1 MKKRT
6 LSIMLVVSLLC
17 TGCGTTF
24 NLSDVGN
31 KSTKSIKEESMDL
44 QNKSSNKEENIS
56 DNSNSSSDVSSIEVN
71 ENESSEAGSTNG
83 NTDTDGIDRYE
94 AFISNTEKVYF
105 DEESD
110 VLPYHLQR
118 KFDNSEGYTLDEII
132 ETSLN
137 AYYDN
142 DKSKGDPSIQKQYID
157 CGKDGVKEL
166 LVDIRYPGMENSEYE
181 EFDDKYVDHWVIK
194 EVDNQLVVKYF
205 GTDSLRSYTCINEY
219 GCVNILN
226 IGAYLGVLP
235 ETFGYLDENANWV
248 LYYRYY
254 YYLDMS
260 DFVREKG
267 NLGLNLE
274 YSSEEW
280 KDMQVEEYLFDDEA
294 GYTDSDKTGFTIYVK
309 TDDNGVVEDD
319 SIYGDSSEYKE
330 FFDDAGINTCP
341 RSEVEKRLEERREEI
356 GLSEDVM
363 G

>member
-1 MKKRT
+1 MKKKIIK
-6 LSIMLVVSLLC
+6 SVAGIMATAIVI
-17 TGCGTTF
+17 TGCSSAQLKLDSE
-24 NLSDVGN
+24 NDAAV
-31 KSTKSIKEESMDL
+31 EESNMAD
-44 QNKSSNKEENIS
+44 SEIS
-56 DNSNSSSDVSSIEVN
+56 EDKANSDVSEEFSTK
-71 ENESSEAGSTNG
+71 ESEELAEETEDVSM
-83 NTDTDGIDRYE
+83 YE
-94 AFISNTEKVYF
+94 AFISNAEKVYF

-118 KFDNSEGYTLDEII
+118 KFDISEGYTLDELI

-142 DKSKGDPSIQKQYID
+142 DESKGDPSIQNQYID

-166 LVDIRYPGMENSEYE
+166 LVDIRYPGMEDSEYE

-194 EVDNQLVVKYF
+194 EIDNRLIVKYF
-205 GTDSLRSYTCINEY
+205 GTDSLRSYTYINEY
-219 GCVNILN
+219 GYISILN
-226 IGAYLGVLP
+226 TGAYLGVIP